1 LLTYYTIF
9 IGQTHAKNAFTIKII
24 LRMFELCYSNL
35 KVNFWKSSFGATRV
49 EVGVVERYVNMLNS
63 SVLAFPFT
71 YIGLPIRG
79 NPRRKEMWQLVIM
92 KFSKKLAILKHKNMP
107 YARRICLINHVL
119 SSLPLF
125 FIFSSLKCQ
134 KRSGSLLWGFK
145 GDSYGGWW
153 GKQ

>member
-1 LLTYYTIF
+1 
-9 IGQTHAKNAFTIKII
+9 
-24 LRMFELCYSNL
+24 M
-35 KVNFWKSSFGATRV
+35 

-79 NPRRKEMWQLVIM
+79 NTRRKEMWQLVIM

-125 FIFSSLKCQ
+125 FYFFFFKMSKEEWKPLVGIQRRF
-134 KRSGSLLWGFK
+134 LWGVMRK
-145 GDSYGGWW
+145 TIKLLGWI
-153 GKQ
+153 GM